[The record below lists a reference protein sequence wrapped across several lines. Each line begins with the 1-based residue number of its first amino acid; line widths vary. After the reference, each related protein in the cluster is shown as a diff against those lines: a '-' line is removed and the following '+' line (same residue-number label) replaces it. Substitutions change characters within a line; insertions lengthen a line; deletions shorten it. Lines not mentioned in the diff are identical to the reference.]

1 MLTFFVV
8 LFCSSQSMIILLMLL
23 SHSFIHQTFIH
34 LAYVR
39 DCAVEAPET
48 NNTQCMTLKGRA
60 MGRGCGYSLH
70 LCVSMRLPSLWGT
83 LGHAPWPPL
92 EEDLCP
98 GVSLWSPVDVVGE
111 CPRQLWLLQFVCFP
125 FKIFWGLHVSLW
137 IIICPQMNMLITFR
151 FLLIFYLI

>member
-8 LFCSSQSMIILLMLL
+8 PFCSSQSMIILLMLL

-92 EEDLCP
+92 EEGLCLLFC
-98 GVSLWSPVDVVGE
+98 VSLWSPVDVVGE
-111 CPRQLWLLQFVCFP
+111 CQGNSGCSNLYAFPLKYSEDSMCHSGLSFVL
-125 FKIFWGLHVSLW
+125 KW
-137 IIICPQMNMLITFR
+137 IC
-151 FLLIFYLI
+151 